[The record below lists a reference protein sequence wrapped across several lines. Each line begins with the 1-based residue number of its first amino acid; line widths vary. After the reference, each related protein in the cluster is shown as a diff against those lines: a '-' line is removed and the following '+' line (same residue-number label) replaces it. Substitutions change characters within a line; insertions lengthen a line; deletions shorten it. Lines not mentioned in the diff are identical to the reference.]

1 MARRSK
7 VEIYEAILLAIHLES
22 NQFEKA
28 SPTRVA
34 HQANLPYDRFQK
46 ILDHLIKTGLVSQKD
61 DGFIMTNKGLS
72 CLEEIQRNNDFLKRM
87 GLS

>member
-1 MARRSK
+1 VARRSK
-7 VEIYEAILLAIHLES
+7 VEIYQAILLAIHLEG
-22 NQFEKA
+22 NQFQKA

-46 ILDHLIKTGLVSQKD
+46 ILEHLIKKGLVIQKD
-61 DGFIMTNKGLS
+61 DGFIMTEKGIS